1 MVSTNRNRETF
12 LVNERVPRGKV
23 RLIDADGNMRGL
35 VDTAAALAEAR
46 EVGLDLIMVSQ
57 GKDCPICKIMDFGK
71 YKYDLE
77 KKKQKAK
84 KSQTKIVVKEIKFSP
99 KTSDHDYSYRRDH
112 IIEFIEKGYYVKA
125 TVFYKGRTILHQEK
139 GYELLQRLIG
149 ELQEL
154 VIIDK
159 KPQMKGRSLS
169 VVLMPKK
176 KK

>member
-1 MVSTNRNRETF
+1 M
-12 LVNERVPRGKV
+12 GKMC
-23 RLIDADGNMRGL
+23 R
-35 VDTAAALAEAR
+35 
-46 EVGLDLIMVSQ
+46 
-57 GKDCPICKIMDFGK
+57 
-71 YKYDLE
+71 
-77 KKKQKAK
+77 K